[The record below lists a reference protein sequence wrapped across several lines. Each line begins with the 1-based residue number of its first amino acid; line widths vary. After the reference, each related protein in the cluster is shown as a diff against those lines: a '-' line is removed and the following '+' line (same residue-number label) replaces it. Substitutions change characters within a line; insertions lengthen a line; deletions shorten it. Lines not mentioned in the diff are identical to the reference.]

1 MAGTYKNTFKMINGD
16 IYIDPKTK
24 DLKLVDGQEE
34 LRQNI
39 ENRLSVNK
47 DEWFLNTELGLK
59 YEDIRGKGVTD
70 AEIGFAI
77 RECTAQDGR
86 IKSTEINIE
95 RNAERRTADIFLKLT
110 DENDEITETGAVT
123 IG

>member
-1 MAGTYKNTFKMINGD
+1 MYYDTFKMINGD
-16 IYIDPKTK
+16 IYINPRTN
-24 DLKLVDGQEE
+24 DLTFVSGQEE

-47 DEWFLNTELGLK
+47 DEWFLNTELGLSYK
-59 YEDIRGKGVTD
+59 DIRGKGVTN

-95 RNAERRTADIFLKLT
+95 RNAESRYAAIKLRLT
-110 DENDEITETGAVT
+110 DRNGEQTETEVIE